1 MFQRDSD
8 HTFGAFLSK
17 FVPYEEY
24 RYFVYLSMLSDFFK
38 AFVKTT
44 CNGTGI
50 NNLTNDTFN
59 NVYFPIPDANT
70 LKVFESITGSLYNKV
85 GLCQKQNNDLTHL
98 RDSLLPMLMN
108 GQVTVE

>member
-1 MFQRDSD
+1 MFQNDSD

-17 FVPYEEY
+17 FVPKEDC
-24 RYFVYLSMLSDFFK
+24 RYYVYQCMLSDFFK

-59 NVYFPIPDANT
+59 NAIFPFPSSQT
-70 LKVFESITGSLYNKV
+70 LNDFECVTSEIYNRI
-85 GLCQKQNNDLTHL
+85 GLSQREINHLSRL

-108 GQVTVE
+108 GQVTIE

>member
-1 MFQRDSD
+1 MFQKDSK

-17 FVPYEEY
+17 FVPHAEF
-24 RYFVYLSMLSDFFK
+24 RYYVYLCMLSDYFK

-59 NVYFPIPDANT
+59 NVFFPIPNRST
-70 LKVFESITGSLYNKV
+70 LKVFEEVTKPIYEKV
-85 GLCQKQNNDLTHL
+85 GDNQQEIERLTHL
-98 RDSLLPMLMN
+98 RDSLLPMLMS
-108 GQVTVE
+108 GQITVE